1 MIYQQDNRKQIKSF
15 LWVSVPI
22 SIYKV
27 GIVIIEPDKE
37 EQPNIEGEE
46 QSGRIDNPWLQDLL

>member
-1 MIYQQDNRKQIKSF
+1 MEIM
-15 LWVSVPI
+15 
-22 SIYKV
+22 
-27 GIVIIEPDKE
+27 IIEPDKE

>member
-1 MIYQQDNRKQIKSF
+1 MSF
-15 LWVSVPI
+15 
-22 SIYKV
+22 YKMEV
-27 GIVIIEPDKE
+27 VIIEPNKE